1 MIAAGTVMI
10 GESSYWKEPLLRTT
24 KRLRRFKTATSELT
38 ERQLANIE
46 RDIFIGFFSVRK
58 LFGASTK
65 VTDATRL
72 LKVQLLWYPNLSEVN
87 WRNNHRIDELY
98 DFNQKHYETRDV
110 QFIAGRIIHSFIYIP
125 YGDEQGGIEGIFF
138 TSDIDRNKKLYEM
151 TIDDVITIFEQVGN
165 DYPTDIHWCKNPDGT
180 ETMTI
185 S

>member
-98 DFNQKHYETRDV
+98 DFNHD
-110 QFIAGRIIHSFIYIP
+110 RISVRF
-125 YGDEQGGIEGIFF
+125 
-138 TSDIDRNKKLYEM
+138 
-151 TIDDVITIFEQVGN
+151 
-165 DYPTDIHWCKNPDGT
+165 
-180 ETMTI
+180 
-185 S
+185 